1 MSGLRNLITK
11 YTRIAAEIPE
21 QRQKLALIYA
31 HDAFG
36 LTADRIQNTG
46 IDARGN
52 KMKGYSDK
60 PMNVGRL
67 NPNDFNSPSK
77 IINFKKDAAKG
88 KNNGSYKALREFLGR
103 PTGYRNLTMDGTM
116 FKSIEQVVA
125 YHDEYKTIVEIRP
138 KDAKTKKKV
147 DNNSRIVAVNILA
160 FGKDERAYLAELN
173 KERIEQLLNK

>member
-11 YTRIAAEIPE
+11 YTNIAKVIPE

-52 KMKGYSDK
+52 KMKGYSEK
-60 PMNVGRL
+60 PLKHWLL
-67 NPNDFNSPSK
+67 NPNDFNAPSK
-77 IINFKKDAAKG
+77 IAKFKKDAAKG
-88 KNNGSYKALREFLGR
+88 SNNGSYKALRASYGLPVDKR
-103 PTGYRNLTMDGTM
+103 TLTFDGTM

-125 YHDEYKTIVEIRP
+125 FHDEYKTIVEIRP

-147 DNNSRIVAVNILA
+147 DNNSRIVNVNILA
-160 FGKDERAYLAELN
+160 FGKDERAFLAELN
-173 KERIEQLLNK
+173 KERIENLLK